1 MVKTGVR
8 SGWKNA
14 VKKSGSTLGKIGK
27 YGGVSSG
34 STSAAPFRNIGEIA
48 GRYDDSVKRLGSY
61 AAVEERK
68 MIQAAENKVKDDR
81 SYRK

>member
-1 MVKTGVR
+1 ME
-8 SGWKNA
+8 NA
-14 VKKSGSTLGKIGK
+14 VKKSGSTLEKIGK

-34 STSAAPFRNIGEIA
+34 STSAAPFRNIEEIA
-48 GRYDDSVKRLGSY
+48 GRYDDSAERLGSY

-68 MIQAAENKVKDDR
+68 MIQDAENKVKDDR

>member
-48 GRYDDSVKRLGSY
+48 GRYDDSVERLGSY

-68 MIQAAENKVKDDR
+68 MIQAAENKAKDDR